1 METQSTP
8 SQETLQEA
16 TPAQETVTTI
26 PETTQATPNGQ
37 PADKTVTPAPETWE
51 YKGDRKDVPK
61 EFEKFVKGLDRY
73 VSSKDQAIAEAR
85 KKAEEYDAFTKSD
98 DFKQFQQFRE
108 ERQRVPNAGS
118 PKQPTSLMTEE
129 EAAAIAVGD
138 AKTLESV
145 IQREVQ
151 RKLDENIGPKLAQV
165 EKTAQ
170 DNALK
175 QRQIESAEM
184 ISSFAEVHPDFWDLY
199 EHGLEEYIIE
209 SIKAGRSLEATYEKA
224 KFIESKME
232 ERGEAKRKAD
242 FEKKKAGT
250 VAGKSIPG
258 SPDVVYA
265 DNEDHAKR
273 LAIELTLKGDNR
285 HVRIKDKIKK

>member
-1 METQSTP
+1 METQSTTQQEI
-8 SQETLQEA
+8 SQET
-16 TPAQETVTTI
+16 TPAQETTTVST
-26 PETTQATPNGQ
+26 ETTQPTPNNQ
-37 PADKTVTPAPETWE
+37 PADQKVTTDPESWE

-73 VSSKDQAIAEAR
+73 VSQKDQAIAEAR

-108 ERQRVPNAGS
+108 ERKRGS
-118 PKQPTSLMTEE
+118 VTGSLQPQALMTEE
-129 EAAAIAVGD
+129 EAQAIAVGD
-138 AKTLESV
+138 AKTLQSV

-151 RKLDENIGPKLAQV
+151 RKLEESVNPQLAEANKKLEAA
-165 EKTAQ
+165 T
-170 DNALK
+170 LK
-175 QRQIESAEM
+175 QRQVESAEM

-199 EHGLEEYIIE
+199 ENGLEEYIVG
-209 SIKAGRSLEATYEKA
+209 SIKSGRSLEDTYKA
-224 KFIESKME
+224 AKDIEAKME
-232 ERGEAKRKAD
+232 QRAEAKRKAD

-273 LAIELTLKGDNR
+273 LAIELTLKGDKR
-285 HVRIKDKIKK
+285 HVRIKDKQKK